1 MSIWTEA
8 IAKIAFTLFC
18 VGTLYWWLDA
28 SNEPVQIGAVL
39 MIVCLIIG
47 WILYPVL
54 FSKGET
60 E

>member
-18 VGTLYWWLDA
+18 ICTLWWWLEIA
-28 SNEPVQIGAVL
+28 GEPVQIGAVL

-47 WILYPVL
+47 WIIYPIL